1 MCIRDRSAHIGTV
14 TGNAYNVGGLIGR
27 INYKAEV
34 ENCYHRGT
42 VANES
47 GNTGGLVGQL
57 NDSGAVIEN
66 CYSVGMVTGKSDSN
80 PLIGKKSSGSVKNC
94 CLLYTSRCV

>member
-1 MCIRDRSAHIGTV
+1 MENCIVTANITSTKGYAGGLIGDISGRGVKINQSAHIGTV
-14 TGNAYNVGGLIGR
+14 TGNAYNVGGMIGR

-57 NDSGAVIEN
+57 NDSV
-66 CYSVGMVTGKSDSN
+66 
-80 PLIGKKSSGSVKNC
+80 L
-94 CLLYTSRCV
+94 